1 MANDWKEYQEEAA
14 EFFRSIGLKAETDV
28 TLQGVRTKHDVDVY
42 VQIDVA
48 GFKVRWI
55 VECKHWKSAVNK
67 LHVMGLREIAAD
79 LGVDRGIILCESGFQ
94 SGAVEAAKLTN
105 VQVTSLEALGKTS
118 QEAIYA
124 FQLQDLFDRTEKC
137 RERYWDIPKSV
148 RIKHGLRADTFSDDI
163 YSGQFI
169 VEVVSKVISKA
180 SRGIFPVESDLLD
193 RTKVPCL
200 PGLLCNYGEVVA
212 VLEPLVAELESKL
225 NTAAVSK

>member
-28 TLQGVRTKHDVDVY
+28 TLQGVRTTHDVDVY

-55 VECKHWKSAVNK
+55 VECKYWKSAVNK

-94 SGAVEAAKLTN
+94 SGAVEAASLTN
-105 VQVTSLEALGKTS
+105 VQVTSLEALGETS

-124 FQLQDLFDRTEKC
+124 FRLRDLFDRTEKC
-137 RERYWDIPKSV
+137 RERYWDLPKGV
-148 RIKHGLRADTFSDDI
+148 RIEHGLRPDLFSDDT
-163 YSGQFI
+163 YSGQFV
-169 VEVVSKVISKA
+169 VEAASNVISKA
-180 SRGIFPVESDLLD
+180 SRGIFPIESDISDRIKAPSLPALLF
-193 RTKVPCL
+193 
-200 PGLLCNYGEVVA
+200 NYGEVVA
-212 VLEPLVAELESKL
+212 VLEPLLAELESKL
-225 NTAAVSK
+225 NAAAVFK